1 MRINVG
7 MIHLLMLH
15 VMNDISVRIKSK
27 SMLELKYIDAKERV
41 ISVLETFI
49 NRC

>member
-7 MIHLLMLH
+7 MTHLLMLQ
-15 VMNDISVRIKSK
+15 VMNDISVRIKFK
-27 SMLELKYIDAKERV
+27 SMLELKHIDAKERV

>member
-1 MRINVG
+1 MIINVG
-7 MIHLLMLH
+7 RTHLLMLQ
-15 VMNDISVRIKSK
+15 VMNDISVRLMLK
-27 SMLELKYIDAKERV
+27 SMLECKHIDAKESV

>member
-7 MIHLLMLH
+7 MTHLLMLQTI
-15 VMNDISVRIKSK
+15 NDISVRLKLK
-27 SMLELKYIDAKERV
+27 SMLECKHIDAKERV
-41 ISVLETFI
+41 KPVLETFI

>member
-1 MRINVG
+1 MIINVG
-7 MIHLLMLH
+7 MTHLLMLQAN
-15 VMNDISVRIKSK
+15 NDINVRMMLK
-27 SMLELKYIDAKERV
+27 SMLDCKHIDVKESV